1 MIPAESNAI
10 VLLKFILLPLFPFYR
25 GPFLCRIFSFYLSA
39 LLLCFVLH
47 VYIYGELSGY
57 KILITRGGDR
67 RHEQTSDSGN
77 TRSAAA

>member
-1 MIPAESNAI
+1 MIQAGHSHNTVAG
-10 VLLKFILLPLFPFYR
+10 LLNLWRFKKRCQDILL
-25 GPFLCRIFSFYLSA
+25 LSYDKN
-39 LLLCFVLH
+39 L
-47 VYIYGELSGY
+47 Y